1 MRRIIATLASV
12 GTAALLA
19 PAIAAPAYA
28 QAQARPTD
36 PVSALAKQFKVKR
49 GVHMTS
55 ATKTS
60 IGGMPGLKSRTE
72 GDLQFGPSG
81 IVASDLT
88 TRNDFGNLFQDD
100 EDLQG
105 LNQPMRTITINKT
118 AYISGGIFGDIIPS
132 DKTWLR
138 VPGASSASPDSSQF
152 VNVFD
157 ARSLR
162 AVLATT
168 KAKGNGGTLDGT
180 RTTVY
185 RGSITLKQLAAASPA
200 MKKQLTGLD
209 AKSGKTMLNWKMW
222 VGADQLVRR
231 VTTAVTFTIKSKKM
245 SFDMDLTGD
254 TKFTKWGSKVSIT
267 APPASEVATSADI
280 DGSVPEVPTIIT
292 PGMMA
297 AKS

>member
-1 MRRIIATLASV
+1 MIATVACA
-12 GTAALLA
+12 GAAALMA
-19 PAIAAPAYA
+19 PTIAAPAYA
-28 QAQARPTD
+28 QTRAAD

-55 ATKTS
+55 ATKMS
-60 IGGMPGLKSRTE
+60 VAGMPGFKTRTE
-72 GDLQFGPSG
+72 GDVQFGRSG

-88 TRNDFGNLFQDD
+88 TKNDFGNLFEDD

-105 LNQPMRTITINKT
+105 LNEPMRTITINKT
-118 AYISGGIFGDIIPS
+118 AYVSGGIFGDIIPS

-138 VPGASSASPDSSQF
+138 VPTGASATSLGGDQF
-152 VNVFD
+152 VNVFN

-185 RGSITLKQLAAASPA
+185 RGSITLKQLAASSPA
-200 MKKQLTGLD
+200 MKKQLADLD
-209 AKSGKTMLNWKMW
+209 AKSGKTVLNWKLW

-245 SFDMDLTGD
+245 SIDMDLTGD